1 MPTETLKKTL
11 IIVAALN
18 FAYFFV
24 EFGVAIAISS
34 VSLIADSVDFLED
47 AFVNTLIVI
56 ALGWS
61 LKRRALVGK
70 IMTFIICLPALV
82 AGIQAILK
90 ALNPVVPDPWA
101 LAATAGGAAVVNLA
115 CSLILMRVRHHG
127 GSMTRGAFL
136 IARNDVIVNLL
147 IIACGFVTY
156 WTASGWPDI
165 ILGVVIIVL
174 NVSAA
179 KEVWEAATEEELA
192 AKAKAGEF
200 DDD

>member
-1 MPTETLKKTL
+1 MPTALLRRTLL
-11 IIVAALN
+11 IIAALN

-61 LKRRALVGK
+61 LKWRARVGK
-70 IMTFIICLPALV
+70 IMTAIICLPALV
-82 AGIQAILK
+82 AGIQAIAK
-90 ALNPVVPDPWA
+90 ALNPIVPDPWA
-101 LAATAGGAAVVNLA
+101 LALTAGGAAVVNLA

-136 IARNDVIVNLL
+136 IARNDVVINVL
-147 IIACGFVTY
+147 IIACGFLTY

-165 ILGVVIIVL
+165 ILGVVIIAL

>member
-1 MPTETLKKTL
+1 MPTTLLRRTL
-11 IIVAALN
+11 LIVASLN

-70 IMTFIICLPALV
+70 IMTAIICLPALV
-82 AGIQAILK
+82 AGIQAIAK
-90 ALNPVVPDPWA
+90 ALNPSVPDPWA
-101 LAATAGGAAVVNLA
+101 LALTAGGAAVVNLA

-136 IARNDVIVNLL
+136 IARNDVVVNVL
-147 IIACGFVTY
+147 IIACGFLTY

-200 DDD
+200 DED

>member
-1 MPTETLKKTL
+1 MPTALLRRTLL
-11 IIVAALN
+11 IIAALN

-61 LKRRALVGK
+61 LKWRARVGK
-70 IMTFIICLPALV
+70 IMTAIICLPALV
-82 AGIQAILK
+82 AGIQAIAK
-90 ALNPVVPDPWA
+90 ALNPIVPDPWA
-101 LAATAGGAAVVNLA
+101 LALTAGGAAVVNLA

-136 IARNDVIVNLL
+136 IARNDVVVNVL
-147 IIACGFVTY
+147 IIACGFLTY

-165 ILGVVIIVL
+165 ILGVVIIAL

>member
-1 MPTETLKKTL
+1 MPTALLRRTLL
-11 IIVAALN
+11 IIAALN

-61 LKRRALVGK
+61 LKWRARVGK
-70 IMTFIICLPALV
+70 IMTAIICLPALV
-82 AGIQAILK
+82 AGIQAIAK
-90 ALNPVVPDPWA
+90 ALNPIVPDPWA
-101 LAATAGGAAVVNLA
+101 LALTAGGAAVVNLA

-136 IARNDVIVNLL
+136 IARNDVVINVL
-147 IIACGFVTY
+147 IIACGFLTY

-165 ILGVVIIVL
+165 ILGVVIIAL

-200 DDD
+200 DED

>member
-1 MPTETLKKTL
+1 MPTALLRRTLL
-11 IIVAALN
+11 IIAALN

-61 LKRRALVGK
+61 LKWRARVGK
-70 IMTFIICLPALV
+70 IMTAIICLPALV
-82 AGIQAILK
+82 AGIQAIAK
-90 ALNPVVPDPWA
+90 ALNPIVPDPWA
-101 LAATAGGAAVVNLA
+101 LALTAGGAAVVNLA

-136 IARNDVIVNLL
+136 IARNDVVVNVL
-147 IIACGFVTY
+147 IIACGFLTY

-192 AKAKAGEF
+192 AKAEAGEF
-200 DDD
+200 DED

>member
-1 MPTETLKKTL
+1 MPTTLLRRTLL
-11 IIVAALN
+11 IIAALN

-61 LKRRALVGK
+61 LKWRARVGK
-70 IMTFIICLPALV
+70 IMTAIICLPALV
-82 AGIQAILK
+82 AGIQAIAK
-90 ALNPVVPDPWA
+90 ALNPIVPDPWA
-101 LAATAGGAAVVNLA
+101 LALTAGGAAVVNLA

-165 ILGVVIIVL
+165 ILGVVIIAL

>member
-61 LKRRALVGK
+61 LKRQALVGK

-165 ILGVVIIVL
+165 ILGVVIIAL

>member
-1 MPTETLKKTL
+1 MPTALLRRTLL
-11 IIVAALN
+11 IIAALN

-61 LKRRALVGK
+61 LKWRARVGK
-70 IMTFIICLPALV
+70 IMTAIICLPALV
-82 AGIQAILK
+82 AGIQAIAK
-90 ALNPVVPDPWA
+90 ALNPIVPDPWA
-101 LAATAGGAAVVNLA
+101 LALTAGGAAVVNLA

-136 IARNDVIVNLL
+136 IARNDVVVNVL
-147 IIACGFVTY
+147 IIACGFLTY
-156 WTASGWPDI
+156 WTAPGWPDI

-200 DDD
+200 DED

>member
-1 MPTETLKKTL
+1 MPTALLRRTLL
-11 IIVAALN
+11 IIAALN

-61 LKRRALVGK
+61 LKWRARVGK
-70 IMTFIICLPALV
+70 IMTAIICLPALV
-82 AGIQAILK
+82 AGIQAIAK
-90 ALNPVVPDPWA
+90 ALNPIVPDPWA
-101 LAATAGGAAVVNLA
+101 LALTAGGAAVVNLA

-136 IARNDVIVNLL
+136 IARNDVVVNVL
-147 IIACGFVTY
+147 IIACGFLTY

-174 NVSAA
+174 NVSAG

-200 DDD
+200 DED